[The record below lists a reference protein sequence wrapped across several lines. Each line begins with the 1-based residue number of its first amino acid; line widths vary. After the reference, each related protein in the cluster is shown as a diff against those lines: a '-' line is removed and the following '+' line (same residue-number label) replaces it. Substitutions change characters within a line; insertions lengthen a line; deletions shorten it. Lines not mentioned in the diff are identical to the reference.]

1 MKTDHI
7 FPYIILFSFFL
18 PWTHLGFTN
27 QIRIKEFIVISLV
40 LIFIFDRLRGKAI
53 YLDYSGKIYFSFIFF
68 CIFYTIFTSFNLK
81 TIEEIYFLFH
91 VLLFTI
97 LNFAIYLVISNI
109 DLKNFNFKKLI
120 NIIVIIYI
128 SVFCYFII
136 YTTNIHNLAEE
147 SLRGFHT
154 IENELLRDNKLKT
167 YLGGTNGSSWFFL
180 LISSFLFGYFIKK
193 KNYIF
198 GLVPIIMSLLG

>member
-1 MKTDHI
+1 M
-7 FPYIILFSFFL
+7 
-18 PWTHLGFTN
+18 
-27 QIRIKEFIVISLV
+27 
-40 LIFIFDRLRGKAI
+40 
-53 YLDYSGKIYFSFIFF
+53 
-68 CIFYTIFTSFNLK
+68 
-81 TIEEIYFLFH
+81 
-91 VLLFTI
+91 
-97 LNFAIYLVISNI
+97 NFAIYLVISNI

-198 GLVPIIMSLLG
+198 GLVPIIMSLVISYLMLSTWCIIIWLNSFIILFIFYYKIE